1 MRPIE
6 PGSEPQTPFGKR
18 LVKEAET
25 LAKFKKRLD
34 KVLTDLDKSPASH
47 KTISQQFIT
56 RDAYGS
62 GTGFTSADDLA
73 NLYEKVHA
81 RLETLSKSFGDQI
94 EAMGLMAIVA
104 ERGYDGMDAEQARR
118 MREIQ
123 ARTRK
128 YYREPT
134 EKHAGQSGNHGGK
147 EVGGD
152 AL

>member
-1 MRPIE
+1 MGPME

-25 LAKFKKRLD
+25 LARFKKRLD
-34 KVLTDLDKSPASH
+34 KVLTDLEKSPASR
-47 KTISQQFIT
+47 KTISEQAIT

-62 GTGFTSADDLA
+62 GPGFTSSDDLA
-73 NLYEKVHA
+73 NLYEKVHS
-81 RLETLSKSFGDQI
+81 RLENLAQSFGEQI

-123 ARTRK
+123 ARAWK
-128 YYREPT
+128 YYRQPAQN
-134 EKHAGQSGNHGGK
+134 HADQDGNHGSK

>member
-6 PGSEPQTPFGKR
+6 PGSVPQTPFGKR

-34 KVLTDLDKSPASH
+34 KVLTDLDKSPASR
-47 KTISQQFIT
+47 KTISQQSIT

-62 GTGFTSADDLA
+62 GPGFTSADDLA

-104 ERGYDGMDAEQARR
+104 ERGLDGMDAEQARR
-118 MREIQ
+118 MQEIQ
-123 ARTRK
+123 ARAQK
-128 YYREPT
+128 YYREAPQ
-134 EKHAGQSGNHGGK
+134 KHAGQGGNHKGK

>member
-6 PGSEPQTPFGKR
+6 PGSVPQTPFGKR

-34 KVLTDLDKSPASH
+34 KVLTDLDKSPASR
-47 KTISQQFIT
+47 KTISQQSIT

-62 GTGFTSADDLA
+62 GPGFTSADDLA

-94 EAMGLMAIVA
+94 EAMGLMAIFA

-123 ARTRK
+123 ARTREH
-128 YYREPT
+128 YREPT
-134 EKHAGQSGNHGGK
+134 EKHAGQNGNHSGK
-147 EVGGD
+147 DAGGD

>member
-6 PGSEPQTPFGKR
+6 PGSEPQTPFGKK

-34 KVLTDLDKSPASH
+34 KVLTDLDKSPASR
-47 KTISQQFIT
+47 KTISQQSIT

-73 NLYEKVHA
+73 NLYEKVHV

-104 ERGYDGMDAEQARR
+104 ERGFDGMDAEQARR

-123 ARTRK
+123 ARAQK
-128 YYREPT
+128 YYRDPA
-134 EKHAGQSGNHGGK
+134 EKHADQSGNHGGK